1 MTETLDKIVK
11 AVKELPALSHVASK
25 VLAIT
30 EDPDANASDLAETI
44 NLDPNLAASILK
56 LANSAYYGF
65 ARHISTVTDA
75 IVLLGFSTIKSL
87 TIAASTYKI
96 YNKEVS
102 GYSLSK
108 GEIWR
113 HSIGCAMMSKLIAMR
128 SKYKVPEEAYVAGLI
143 HDIGKIVLDR
153 FVEKEF
159 TQINEIVDNEKISF
173 SEAEKR
179 ILGFDHPEVGA
190 KVVERWNF
198 PANLVE
204 AIRYHHEPEKAE
216 VAPILTSIVHI
227 ADASCLMLGIGLGG
241 DGLSY
246 PLNEKAVDMLTLTE
260 QDMENLMSKLGEVLI
275 DPQCFA
281 SLEGGDR

>member
-159 TQINEIVDNEKISF
+159 AQITEIVDNEKISF

-216 VAPILTSIVHI
+216 VSPPLTSIVHI

-246 PLNEKAVDMLTLTE
+246 PLNEKAVNMLTLTE

-281 SLEGGDR
+281 SLEGGGR